1 MSSNDEIVSQLQGIS
16 EDLADKALNILKEA
30 HSKGESKRP
39 EIERSL
45 TQARRAIEKAISLLQ
60 RVDPAS

>member
-1 MSSNDEIVSQLQGIS
+1 MPSNDEIVSQLQGIS
-16 EDLADKALNILKEA
+16 EDLADKALNALRDA

-39 EIERSL
+39 ESERSL

-60 RVDPAS
+60 RGESAS

>member
-1 MSSNDEIVSQLQGIS
+1 MPSNDEIVSQLQGIS
-16 EDLADKALNILKEA
+16 EDLADKSLSALKDA
-30 HSKGESKRP
+30 HSRGESKRP
-39 EIERSL
+39 ESERSL